1 MPNVPRAARRRDELF
16 MRISSSVNRRMKG
29 VLGICAVLL
38 VFNVSAAM
46 ACLCPAE
53 SPKRT
58 IKKLRKTATVIF
70 SGTVTEVTKEVK
82 DGRIGYWATL
92 KVKQSWKSDRV
103 EEIRMYFTV
112 GGCSAWFEVGRTY
125 MVYAQPD
132 AEGRLSTS
140 VCMRTRLIELA
151 AEDLKLLGKPQF
163 VAETPGP

>member
-1 MPNVPRAARRRDELF
+1 
-16 MRISSSVNRRMKG
+16 MRVSSSVHRRMKG

-38 VFNVSAAM
+38 VFNVSVAM
-46 ACLCPAE
+46 ACLCDGE

-103 EEIRMYFTV
+103 EELRMYYTV
-112 GGCSAWFEVGRTY
+112 GGCSAWFEEGRTY
-125 MVYAQPD
+125 MVYAKPD

-140 VCMRTRLIELA
+140 VCMRTRLIEGA

-163 VAETPGP
+163 TAAP